1 MMITSKLT
9 SKFQATVPTPVRKA
23 LHLKAGDTVGFE
35 IDGSQ
40 VTLRHVTPLGLAFAQ
55 ALEATLGEW
64 SSKEDELA
72 FKDL

>member
-1 MMITSKLT
+1 MMITSRLT

-23 LHLKAGDTVGFE
+23 LHLKAGDMIGFDIE
-35 IDGSQ
+35 GTR
-40 VTLRHVTPLGLAFAQ
+40 VTLRHVTPLDLAFVQ

-64 SSKEDELA
+64 SSKEDEQA